1 MSKQVKKHTR
11 RRNTNKKHIR
21 RRNTNKKHRNRKK
34 GRGILELTSR
44 KKKMIMKKTIFEN
57 AKTHALDKKNI
68 NPVIPS
74 KDIYIKCTNCLCTK
88 CNKITDIFKQLKES
102 HEDFYAKKKIYMIN
116 IDNIDNIKSADY
128 DVQLKCKKCNK
139 DIDDRKGSSEKRDKI
154 NIDLRKNLYKYILYN
169 ITEDKRFNIKT
180 PPNKEDI
187 NEFYYVYSDDKYLK
201 YILPVSSDY
210 HPSDELLIE
219 DYYHDAI
226 LNYYEHFKDNFN

>member
-102 HEDFYAKKKIYMIN
+102 HEDFYAKKK
-116 IDNIDNIKSADY
+116 
-128 DVQLKCKKCNK
+128 
-139 DIDDRKGSSEKRDKI
+139 
-154 NIDLRKNLYKYILYN
+154 NLY
-169 ITEDKRFNIKT
+169 
-180 PPNKEDI
+180 
-187 NEFYYVYSDDKYLK
+187 DKYR
-201 YILPVSSDY
+201 
-210 HPSDELLIE
+210 
-219 DYYHDAI
+219 
-226 LNYYEHFKDNFN
+226 